1 MLAEGMT
8 VELRQQKGK
17 LEETLERQIR
27 FVDMVSHEYRTPLAI
42 IKTNLDTLRDL
53 RGSADREHCMNLMQ
67 RAVARLVEVV
77 ETSLGVSRL
86 ASPEAAAG
94 LFERIEAADIIAEV
108 RDEART
114 LWDGAVLHLPPPSVN
129 LIFVLANR
137 PQLKTAL
144 FNLIDNAVK
153 YGGAGPIT
161 IELESTDRQVVI
173 SVSDQGPGV
182 PRDGQESL
190 KRKFHRGSSGPER
203 SGEGIGLYLVD
214 RIAEAHGGRF
224 DLRPNTPTPGPWLLL
239 FCPGATEPASQFVTF
254 RLNLRVGIR
263 LIFYN
268 TTSTVGICRSSANV
282 AGAA

>member
-129 LIFVLANR
+129 LIFVLADR

-224 DLRPNTPTPGPWLLL
+224 DLRPNTPTG
-239 FCPGATEPASQFVTF
+239 TVAS
-254 RLNLRVGIR
+254 
-263 LIFYN
+263 LILPR
-268 TTSTVGICRSSANV
+268 CD
-282 AGAA
+282 